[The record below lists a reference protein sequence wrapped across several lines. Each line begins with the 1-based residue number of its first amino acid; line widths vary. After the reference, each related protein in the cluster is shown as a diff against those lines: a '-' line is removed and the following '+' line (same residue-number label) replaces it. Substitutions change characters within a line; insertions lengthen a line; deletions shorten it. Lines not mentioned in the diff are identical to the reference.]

1 MNNNMKYSRTS
12 NDSVSSSDSIYDIA
26 QTIKVK
32 TTKFKLKTPYIAEQ
46 TGIPKND
53 VIKFLQFG
61 DERVEIKN
69 DSELN
74 YFFDVAKKIQVLLDK
89 ESKSVFYTLI
99 EDYEYFWKISQQLR
113 DELGYR
119 AGDLV
124 DRIKEKIKDSFRL
137 QDADEEVD
145 YTCFLIEKYGI
156 DGYCKRSDALNA
168 YYDPYSEYFEVL
180 TDEIIKYRNDY
191 EEFCKF
197 KNIDRSYSRKKRME
211 KSLQRINTHSIA
223 EKDFIFKADQQRT
236 ILEAYYE
243 KCTDDEGYLLPDHF
257 GSGIQL
263 LDFIDEKPVI
273 QKGWKYIKRAEPW
286 ATAGNLKQFKFGDKL
301 PEISQNNPV
310 YQLILRHKR
319 VFFSET
325 SAVQTF
331 DLIKRIKDSS
341 PKVKYDVFS
350 FLKDRFDI
358 FTPKSKKDC
367 EYYKALAEYY
377 DILSLKPPVADVSN
391 YSKEMIYRAVYEI
404 AASSGKLK
412 FSNELVEQA
421 YIYLHF
427 RSIHWTFHMYLCHFL
442 FKYKSLEPLLR
453 LIEEKSRE
461 YDENDKE
468 YE

>member
-1 MNNNMKYSRTS
+1 M
-12 NDSVSSSDSIYDIA
+12 NDSMKNKDSIYDIA
-26 QTIKVK
+26 EKLMIKANR
-32 TTKFKLKTPYIAEQ
+32 FKMKASYISAQ
-46 TGIPKND
+46 TGISVKD
-53 VIKFLQFG
+53 VKFVLQLGNEKVNIKTS
-61 DERVEIKN
+61 
-69 DSELN
+69 SELN
-74 YFFDVAKKIQVLLDK
+74 KYYDIAEKIKLFFNK
-89 ESKSVFYTLI
+89 ESVSGNYYLT
-99 EDYEYFWKISQQLR
+99 DNDEYFWWINQQLR

-223 EKDFIFKADQQRT
+223 EKNFIFKADQQRA

-263 LDFIDEKPVI
+263 LDFIDENPVI

-286 ATAGNLKQFKFGDKL
+286 ATAGNMKQFKFGDKL
-301 PEISQNNPV
+301 PEISQNDPV

-341 PKVKYDVFS
+341 PRVKYDVFS

-377 DILSLKPPVADVSN
+377 DILSLKPPVADVSK
-391 YSKEMIYRAVYEI
+391 YSKVMIYRAVYEI

-461 YDENDKE
+461 YDENDIG